1 MDQSVS
7 AIRAQETAVHRGLTR
22 RIGVPRDR
30 AEKSVIRKNI
40 FFFFFISRLKKSFSY
55 FNLQNDFSG
64 VLEKKAHFQGA
75 APNAASLSVSCG
87 LGWVNSDNRVEFCS

>member
-1 MDQSVS
+1 MS
-7 AIRAQETAVHRGLTR
+7 AVRAHETAVHRGLTK
-22 RIGVPRDR
+22 RIGVPDDR

-40 FFFFFISRLKKSFSY
+40 YIFFISRLKKSFSY

-64 VLEKKAHFQGA
+64 VLEEKAHFQGA

-87 LGWVNSDNRVEFCS
+87 LGWVNSDNRVKFCS